1 LDRLRRQHK
10 IARSL
15 PPRRAQPPRL
25 SVLEPGRRRAARRLA
40 PALVAIAVVAV
51 GVVVAVVLAL

>member
-1 LDRLRRQHK
+1 LERLRRQHR

-25 SVLEPGRRRAARRLA
+25 NVLEPGRRRAGRRVA
-40 PALVAIAVVAV
+40 PVLLTIALVIAAIVL
-51 GVVVAVVLAL
+51 VVLV